1 MSFED
6 DVRKKLNDDE
16 KEEKKELLEFENTP
30 APLNQY
36 ESSYQGKGSS
46 VPEVKLKLDEMM
58 KKDLKMIALY
68 NKIIGVLMMI
78 QGVLTAISLIGI
90 PLIFIALKL
99 FDSSKAIERLLYS
112 NDEIGLKEY
121 FNAQGKYSKYSLI
134 YLAVYLI
141 FMFLMIFFFVIIL
154 GVAANSYNQY

>member
-36 ESSYQGKGSS
+36 ESSYQGKDSS
-46 VPEVKLKLDEMM
+46 VPEVKLKLDEIM
-58 KKDLKMIALY
+58 KKELKMISLF

-78 QGVLTAISLIGI
+78 QGVLTAIYIIGI

-99 FDSSKAIERLLYS
+99 FNASKAIERLLYS
-112 NDEIGLKEY
+112 NDENDLREY
-121 FNAQGKYSKYSLI
+121 FIAKGKFSKYSLI
-134 YLAVYLI
+134 YLAVYLVI
-141 FMFLMIFFFVIIL
+141 TVLAFFVFIVIL
-154 GVAANSYNQY
+154 AIAANS

>member
-6 DVRKKLNDDE
+6 DVRKKLNDDQ

-36 ESSYQGKGSS
+36 ESSYQGKDSS
-46 VPEVKLKLDEMM
+46 VPEVKLKLDEIM
-58 KKDLKMIALY
+58 KKELKMISLF

-112 NDEIGLKEY
+112 NDENDLREY
-121 FNAQGKYSKYSLI
+121 FIAKGKFSKYSLI

-141 FMFLMIFFFVIIL
+141 FVFLMIFFFVIIL
-154 GVAANSYNQY
+154 AIAANS